1 MFEAAATPDG
11 FFSKVMRTTLLTGNP
26 TDNCTASIPPNCV
39 IPNPVPQSGNPC
51 TCGAQA
57 APPSNAANPTPQPAI
72 AISDG
77 FDILAWNIQRGRDFG
92 VARKKHT
99 DSYYCHQ
106 PYFPLSTQFFAH
118 CYFRTP
124 HEITRLFPAWAAYY
138 KFARRNREMGNRNQ
152 PKKLKRWRD
161 VARVVHDPNLVM
173 PALRQL
179 YKSPKDI
186 DIYIGGLLE
195 RPPTRVGR
203 FRQRRQRNVNGNR
216 GRRGI
221 RRRGGGQFRGLGVG
235 RRRSKSGFIF

>member
-1 MFEAAATPDG
+1 MLLIQHPNLPSPSQMGSTFWHGTFREAEISELHVRSIQIATIVN
-11 FFSKVMRTTLLTGNP
+11 S
-26 TDNCTASIPPNCV
+26 
-39 IPNPVPQSGNPC
+39 
-51 TCGAQA
+51 
-57 APPSNAANPTPQPAI
+57 
-72 AISDG
+72 
-77 FDILAWNIQRGRDFG
+77 
-92 VARKKHT
+92 HT
-99 DSYYCHQ
+99 
-106 PYFPLSTQFFAH
+106 YFPLSTQFFAH

-195 RPPTRVGR
+195 RPPTRVER

-221 RRRGGGQFRGLGVG
+221 RIRWRGGGQFRGLGVG